1 MPIIADVVDVIVA
14 KINKTII
21 SIAMK
26 IPMFF
31 IQK

>member
-1 MPIIADVVDVIVA
+1 MPITADVVDVIVA

-21 SIAMK
+21 SITMK